1 MYKEIEV
8 EGTKFLVR
16 ADEYPGCVNDL
27 ERLKKYKDLVSFY
40 QTPNTCQEKSGTIEK
55 EARN

>member
-55 EARN
+55 EERN

>member
-1 MYKEIEV
+1 MYKEVEV

-16 ADEYPGCVNDL
+16 ADEYPSVRNDL
-27 ERLKKYKDLVSFY
+27 EKLKKYKNLVSFY

-55 EARN
+55 EERN